1 MRHVT
6 SRDGTL
12 IAYDVVGE
20 GPPVVLVGGG
30 LTDRTAAAPLAAAL
44 SADFTVY
51 AYDRRGR
58 GDSGDTPPYDV
69 EREVEDLRVVIAAAG
84 GSAYVYGTSS
94 GAALALEAA
103 ASELG
108 IRRLALWEPPYI
120 VGDSRPRPPAG
131 LAEHYR
137 SLVALGRRG
146 DAVEHFF
153 LHTVGLPEAFV
164 AEARQA
170 PWWPA
175 LEALAH
181 TIAYDAAIM
190 SDYTLPTA
198 RAAGVEMPTLV
209 LCGGA
214 SYEWICESAQALA
227 AALPDG
233 RFLMLE
239 GQEHAVAP
247 EAVAPILIKFF
258 ARERAVGE
266 AP

>member
-146 DAVEHFF
+146 DAVEHFSSTRWVSRRRSW
-153 LHTVGLPEAFV
+153 LRR
-164 AEARQA
+164 ARRPGGP
-170 PWWPA
+170 PWRRWR
-175 LEALAH
+175 
-181 TIAYDAAIM
+181 TR
-190 SDYTLPTA
+190 SPT
-198 RAAGVEMPTLV
+198 MPL
-209 LCGGA
+209 
-214 SYEWICESAQALA
+214 S
-227 AALPDG
+227 
-233 RFLMLE
+233 
-239 GQEHAVAP
+239 
-247 EAVAPILIKFF
+247 
-258 ARERAVGE
+258 
-266 AP
+266 